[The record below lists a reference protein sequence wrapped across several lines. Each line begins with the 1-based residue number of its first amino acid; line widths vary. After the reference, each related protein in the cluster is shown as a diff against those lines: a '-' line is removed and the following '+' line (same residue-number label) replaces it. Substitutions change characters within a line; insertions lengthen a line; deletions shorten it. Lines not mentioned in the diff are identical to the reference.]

1 MESPLGTLPYR
12 LCNVIYSENSLDKRI
27 IIGLI
32 YLEKLTFDGANF
44 QTAKINSFVN
54 IIFLIKR
61 ELGNKKKPTRKQ
73 KVFKCR
79 FCDLDEQIFKH
90 FYR

>member
-54 IIFLIKR
+54 AIFLIKR
-61 ELGNKKKPTRKQ
+61 ELENKKNRQGSKKSSNVGFVTSTGFKPVT
-73 KVFKCR
+73 F
-79 FCDLDEQIFKH
+79 
-90 FYR
+90 